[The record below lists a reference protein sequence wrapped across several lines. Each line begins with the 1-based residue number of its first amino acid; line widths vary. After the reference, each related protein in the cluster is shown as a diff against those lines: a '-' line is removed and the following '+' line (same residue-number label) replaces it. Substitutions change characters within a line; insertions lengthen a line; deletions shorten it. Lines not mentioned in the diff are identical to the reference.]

1 MKWLKSILL
10 SVLGLLLLW
19 LALRNLPLQQLGA
32 QLKQANYWLIIPVF
46 VVTLLGYIVRI
57 KRWQLLYNNLQF
69 KVPFKTMWVAL
80 CAGYLVSYV
89 VPRGGEITRCLIVK
103 RYNNVPFTQ
112 SIASVIV
119 ERLTDTFCLLF
130 LIVSIL
136 VFNVHQTSSFF
147 MDNIIQPITNTL
159 HFNGIL
165 FVVILGI
172 AALVGGYFLINKKVS
187 NSTWVNQFIDAL
199 KSMVLLKQKWFYF
212 LFTSLIWV
220 GYFLMTYIWIF
231 AFDESHSLNAQQV
244 FVVMIIGTIGKS
256 VPIQGGGMGAYH
268 YLVAQAFLLF
278 GVSLVVG
285 NALAIIIHGTQTLF
299 TLITGSTAYLMLMYD
314 EKGRNL

>member
-10 SVLGLLLLW
+10 SLLGLLLLW

-46 VVTLLGYIVRI
+46 LVTLLGYIARLM
-57 KRWQLLYNNLQF
+57 RWQLLYNNLKF

-89 VPRGGEITRCLIVK
+89 VPRAGDITRCLIVK
-103 RYNNVPFTQ
+103 RYDDVPFNQ
-112 SIASVIV
+112 SLASVLI
-119 ERLTDTFCLLF
+119 ERFTDMFCLLF
-130 LIVSIL
+130 LILAIL
-136 VFNVHQTSSFF
+136 VFNVHQTADFF
-147 MDNIIQPITNTL
+147 MDNIIQPITNAL
-159 HFNGIL
+159 HFKGI
-165 FVVILGI
+165 VIVGVLGVLTLI
-172 AALVGGYFLINKKVS
+172 AGYFLINKKVS
-187 NSTWVNQFIDAL
+187 DSAWVNQFIDAL
-199 KSMVLLKQKWFYF
+199 KSMVLLKQKGYYF
-212 LFTSLIWV
+212 LYTSLIWV

-231 AFDESHSLNAQQV
+231 AFDESNSLNAQQV